1 MNHGLSKKQK
11 RTFERLQAVGFKPEI
26 IFGWE
31 VNRVLVPEISSP

>member
-1 MNHGLSKKQK
+1 MNHGLNKKQK

-31 VNRVLVPEISSP
+31 VNHVIVPEVSES